1 MHSFPQQWNIEVEN
15 DLIEEG
21 DNLHSLLLLFSIITN
36 NIKLVKSS
44 LVLHLTQCCS
54 I

>member
-1 MHSFPQQWNIEVEN
+1 MHSFPQQWKIDEEN

-21 DNLHSLLLLFSIITN
+21 DNLNSLLLLLSIMTN
-36 NIKLVKSS
+36 NIELVKSS